1 MQRDPSALVVV
12 SRSRSRF
19 SYITN
24 QDHRSQKQL
33 VPETSSREFQLSF
46 SFEAKYL
53 PIFLTEERSWD
64 ARSFLMA
71 LWLEEFF

>member
-1 MQRDPSALVVV
+1 MQRDPSALVLV

-33 VPETSSREFQLSF
+33 APASRELQLSF